1 MKPTRPGVLVGL
13 FIVFAMLTW
22 ALRKSLYSD
31 LPTVPWTAIPTVL
44 LLAIGEFYSGWMT
57 KARIERKP
65 DTKPVEPLAVARL
78 AALAKASAYGGAI
91 FAGIFAG
98 FALHTAAAAGP
109 GRAPPRLPHH
119 GGSFV
124 VCVLL
129 VCAALYPGARCKVPR
144 TPTRKIARTGPKNAP
159 GVVRPGD
166 ASCVPPAR
174 LRASAERLRRP
185 LRRRLLDA
193 SRPFCGR
200 TA

>member
-13 FIVFAMLTW
+13 FIVFAILTW
-22 ALRKSLYSD
+22 ALLKPLYSD
-31 LPTVPWTAIPTVL
+31 LPTVPWTSIPTVL

-78 AALAKASAYGGAI
+78 VGLAKASAYGGAI

-98 FALHTAAAAGP
+98 FTLYTADLLDQGV
-109 GRAPPRLPHH
+109 PRRDFLIT

-129 VCAALYPGARCKVPR
+129 VGAALYLEHCCKVPKDSNEEDR
-144 TPTRKIARTGPKNAP
+144 
-159 GVVRPGD
+159 
-166 ASCVPPAR
+166 
-174 LRASAERLRRP
+174 
-185 LRRRLLDA
+185 
-193 SRPFCGR
+193 
-200 TA
+200 